1 MMNKKWLV
9 AVVALSLFLEAC
21 MASKAANNDF
31 IETVQ
36 EASTSGWVGDDET
49 HTWTLASTVTT
60 ADADVYV
67 VNVDADVT
75 GYIGANMK
83 VRLEDGGVV
92 KYFGV
97 LQVGAYS
104 AGVTPVYL
112 FGGTDY
118 VLSGT
123 ISEFSYSSA
132 RAPFGFP
139 MSADKWKIEIVDSN
153 SYTQS
158 SPTFEVAYNLGGL
171 SITIPKGLWNIDY
184 FVLLKSINSIS
195 AETWA
200 ALSTS
205 SSAFADPTT
214 GQTLTQIHY
223 IGSTYLANTAHGS
236 AVQDLSSETTFYLIM
251 QTISTVTTEI
261 TFHGSLNPTVIRAVW
276 GGL

>member
-1 MMNKKWLV
+1 
-9 AVVALSLFLEAC
+9 
-21 MASKAANNDF
+21 MASRAANNNF
-31 IETVQ
+31 IQTVQ

-49 HTWTLASTVTT
+49 HTWTLSSTVTT

-83 VRLEDGGVV
+83 VRLEDGGTV

-97 LQVGAYS
+97 LSVGAYS

-123 ISEFSYSSA
+123 ITAPAYSSA

-139 MSADKWKIEIVDSN
+139 MNKNKWKITVTDVTYRSQAAPTIYVWYNVGGTNEQIIV
-153 SYTQS
+153 
-158 SPTFEVAYNLGGL
+158 
-171 SITIPKGLWNIDY
+171 PKGLWEIGY
-184 FVLLKSINSIS
+184 KAFVSGNSSTGSTEIW
-195 AETWA
+195 TT
-200 ALSTS
+200 LSTANNTESDS
-205 SSAFADPTT
+205 SFTNIEYVF
-214 GQTLTQIHY
+214 G
-223 IGSTYLANTAHGS
+223 AN
-236 AVQDLSSETTFYLIM
+236 SSIPLVGNVMRAEGI
-251 QTISTVTTEI
+251 VEI
-261 TFHGSLNPTVIRAVW
+261 TSDTTYYLNLSFAAGATLLYTGGNTTPTVLYAVW